1 MKTFKEFLNEDMIDY
16 ICITIDTNILEKME
30 LLPINESIWRP
41 SKVNGWSYRVDGEH
55 PQMKQQRHVH
65 VAKSKDINA
74 KSNQFSWNKDGSRH
88 DKLTFSKSEKG
99 IETAKQIA
107 GATLGI
113 QSTVFESI
121 NLASRLIFLCE
132 AFTEN
137 SSAVPDCT
145 VRLKLHDNRSNI

>member
-16 ICITIDTNILEKME
+16 ICITIDTTILEEME
-30 LLPINESIWRP
+30 LLPLNESIWRP
-41 SKVNGWSYRVDGEH
+41 SQVNGWSYRVDGEQ

-74 KSNQFSWNKDGSRH
+74 KTNQFSWNKDGSRH

-121 NLASRLIFLCE
+121 DLVSRLMFLCE
-132 AFTEN
+132 TFTEN

-145 VRLKLHDNRSNI
+145 IRLKIARRQI